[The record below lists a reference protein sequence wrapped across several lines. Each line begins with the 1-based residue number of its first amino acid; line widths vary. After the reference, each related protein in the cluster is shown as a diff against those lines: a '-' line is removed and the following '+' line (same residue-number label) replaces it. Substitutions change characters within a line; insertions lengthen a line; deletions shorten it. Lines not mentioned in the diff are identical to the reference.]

1 MKVKDLRSKFRC
13 YIVDENDW
21 DATYEILTKGKLT
34 DCVKE
39 AKNELER
46 LIEEFDEDKEDFKKD
61 LDKIDAFL
69 LGPKEELSKVKE
81 GYKPLYV
88 NAPLGYTISIE

>member
-21 DATYEILTKGKLT
+21 DETYEVLATGSLTE
-34 DCVKE
+34 CVE
-39 AKNELER
+39 AVKNELER
-46 LIEEFDEDKEDFKKD
+46 MIEEFDEYKEYFKED
-61 LDKIDAFL
+61 LDEVEAFL
-69 LGPKEELSKVKE
+69 ENPKEELSKVKK

>member
-21 DATYEILTKGKLT
+21 DATYEILTKSKLT

-46 LIEEFDEDKEDFKKD
+46 LIEEFDEDKEDFKED

-69 LGPKEELSKVKE
+69 LYPKEELSKVIE

>member
-21 DATYEILTKGKLT
+21 DATYEILTKGKLIN
-34 DCVKE
+34 CVKE
-39 AKNELER
+39 AKKELER
-46 LIEEFDEDKEDFKKD
+46 LIEEFDEDKEDFKED
-61 LDKIDAFL
+61 LDQVDAFL
-69 LGPKEELSKVKE
+69 LNPKEELSKVNE

>member
-13 YIVDENDW
+13 YIVDENSW
-21 DATYEILTKGKLT
+21 EATYEELTKGKLT
-34 DCVKE
+34 DCVEE

-46 LIEEFDEDKEDFKKD
+46 MIEEFDEDKEDFKED
-61 LDKIDAFL
+61 LDKVEAFL
-69 LGPKEELSKVKE
+69 KNPKEELSKVKE